1 VSDPGAEFWV
11 PSAAL
16 QRHRNRRASGDPGV
30 DWLSHVRSRH
40 LPPTLPRALVV
51 GGGGFIERALARMPG
66 VGEILAVEAEERA
79 LEDAR
84 RRSER
89 LGRPTVLHARFDPD
103 ADAPPDGPWNAIVV
117 SGVLHHAADPE
128 ALLRRLHEGL
138 APRGRL
144 VFLEYVGPDRFRYP
158 DDRMEIVRRH
168 ARLLPD
174 RLRRNPHGG
183 HLETPT
189 ALPDPDTLAR
199 SRPHEAARSSGLLD
213 VARRELAC
221 EAVLPAGGGLLHP
234 LLRGR
239 EHCFGHDPDG
249 DERVLSVLCA
259 SETQLAES
267 GAVPDAFAIFVG
279 RRRDARA
286 G

>member
-1 VSDPGAEFWV
+1 MSDPGAEFWI

-16 QRHRNRRASGDPGV
+16 QRHRNRRVSGDPGV
-30 DWLSHVRSRH
+30 DWLSHVRSHH
-40 LPPTLPRALVV
+40 LPPRLPRALVI
-51 GGGGFIERALARMPG
+51 GGGGYVERALGRMPG
-66 VGEILAVEAEERA
+66 AGEILAVDEEPA
-79 LEDAR
+79 AVDAAR

-89 LGRPTVLHARFDPD
+89 LGRTSVSHARFDPD
-103 ADAPPDGPWNAIVV
+103 AEPPPEGPWNAIVAT
-117 SGVLHHAADPE
+117 GVLHHCADPE
-128 ALLRRLHEGL
+128 SLLRRLHDGL
-138 APRGRL
+138 ALRGRL

-158 DDRMEIVRRH
+158 DERMGIVRRY

-174 RLRRNPHGG
+174 RLRRNPRDGRLDG
-183 HLETPT
+183 PT
-189 ALPDPDTLAR
+189 ALPDPEALAR
-199 SRPHEAARSSGLLD
+199 SRPHEAAHSSALLD
-213 VARRELAC
+213 MAWRALVA

-239 EHCFGHDPDG
+239 EECFGRDPDG

-259 SETQLAES
+259 AEAQLAER
-267 GAVPDAFAIFVG
+267 GVLPDAFAVFVG

>member
-1 VSDPGAEFWV
+1 MSDPGAEFWV

-16 QRHRNRRASGDPGV
+16 QRYRNRRASGDPGV
-30 DWLSHVRSRH
+30 DWLSHVRARH
-40 LPPTLPRALVV
+40 LAPSLPRILVI
-51 GGGGFIERALARMPG
+51 GGGGYLEKALAGMPG
-66 VGEILAVEAEERA
+66 AGEIVAVD
-79 LEDAR
+79 EDAAAVDAAR

-89 LGRPTVLHARFDPD
+89 LGRTSVRHARFDPN
-103 ADAPPDGPWNAIVV
+103 AEPPPDGPWNAVV
-117 SGVLHHAADPE
+117 AAGVLHHCADPE
-128 ALLRRLHEGL
+128 VLLRQLHDRLAL
-138 APRGRL
+138 RGRL

-158 DDRMEIVRRH
+158 DDRMEIVRRY

-174 RLRRNPHGG
+174 RLRRHPRGG
-183 HLETPT
+183 RIDAPT
-189 ALPDPDTLAR
+189 ALPDPDALAR
-199 SRPHEAARSSGLLD
+199 SYPHEAAHSATLLET
-213 VARRELAC
+213 ARRALAA

-239 EHCFGHDPDG
+239 EECFGRYPEG

-259 SETQLAES
+259 ADEQLAES
-267 GAVPDAFAIFVG
+267 GALPDAFAIFVG